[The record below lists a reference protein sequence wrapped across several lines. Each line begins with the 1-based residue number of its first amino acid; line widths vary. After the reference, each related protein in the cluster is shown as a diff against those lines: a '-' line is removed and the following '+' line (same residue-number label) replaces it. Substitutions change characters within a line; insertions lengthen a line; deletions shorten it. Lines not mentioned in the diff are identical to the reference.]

1 MSKKYI
7 IAKNVIAEYDAYVFE
22 QKVKK
27 EQYGEV
33 DMLNFKDRL
42 EYKLIQDKVSRDVIK
57 KAVAPVSEKKKFL
70 DFVYLSRDEYD
81 TLAKDYGD
89 KTIKSTIL
97 RLNDYIGSKWDK
109 YKSHYYV
116 ILTWLRNSGTKKLS
130 PKEHTSPVLEKPQ
143 TEEDKKRA
151 QEILQ
156 KARNVL
162 TSQN

>member
-42 EYKLIQDKVSRDVIK
+42 EYKLIQDKILHDTTKKVSN
-57 KAVAPVSEKKKFL
+57 PVSEKKKFL

-109 YKSHYYV
+109 YRSHYYV

-130 PKEHTSPVLEKPQ
+130 TKEHVSMTPDKPQ
-143 TEEDKKRA
+143 TEDERKRA